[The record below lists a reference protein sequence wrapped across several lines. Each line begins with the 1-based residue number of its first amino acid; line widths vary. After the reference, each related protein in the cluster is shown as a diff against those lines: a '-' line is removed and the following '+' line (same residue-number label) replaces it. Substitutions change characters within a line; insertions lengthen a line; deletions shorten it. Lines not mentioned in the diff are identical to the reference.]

1 MANMQFQVKVVK
13 DELLNKG
20 SVFTVR
26 GYKLF
31 GSAVVN
37 VDGVGKCTRRMVGR
51 VISKEFLQEFV
62 HNSGF
67 ANVNDWWSY
76 VLKFRAQDGFLY
88 EVRRC

>member
-26 GYKLF
+26 SYMLF
-31 GSAVVN
+31 GASVVN
-37 VDGVGKCTRRMVGR
+37 VPDVGKCTRRMVGK
-51 VISKEFLQEFV
+51 VVSKEFLQEFV

-67 ANVNDWWSY
+67 AAVDAWWSY
-76 VLKFRAQDGFLY
+76 VLKFKAQNGFLY
-88 EVRRC
+88 EVTRL